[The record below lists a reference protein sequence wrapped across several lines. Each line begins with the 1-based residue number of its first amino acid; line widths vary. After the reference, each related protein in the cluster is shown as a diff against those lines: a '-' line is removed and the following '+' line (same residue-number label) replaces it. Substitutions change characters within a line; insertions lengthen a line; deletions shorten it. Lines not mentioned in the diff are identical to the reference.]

1 MADPN
6 GTTDATAQTTKARM
20 TTTAQPHRNTPD
32 SAATASSEPIAVVGI
47 ACRLP
52 GAPDPDAF
60 WRLLEG
66 GEDAIT
72 QAPPERWAP
81 QVALRAPFGG
91 FIEGVDRFDAQ
102 FFGIS
107 PREAAAMDPQQ
118 RLMLELSWEALED
131 ARVVPDELRGTRTGV
146 FVGAIADDYARLM
159 QRAGTDG
166 ITQHTVTGTHR
177 GIIANRVSYFL
188 DLHGP
193 SLTVDTAQSSA
204 LVAVRMAC
212 ESLARGESELAIA
225 GGVSLNILA
234 ETTLSTEKFGGL
246 SPDGRCYTFDERA
259 NGYVRGEGGG
269 ALLLKPYAR
278 ALADGDRVHWIILGG
293 AVNSDG
299 AGDGLTV
306 PSGRA
311 QQEVIRRAHREAGV
325 DPAHVQYVELHGTGT
340 KVGDPIEAAALGA
353 ALGTHRSTDEPLLV
367 GSAKTNVGHLE
378 GAAGIVGLLK
388 TGLSIAHRALPASL
402 NHERPNPAIPLAELG
417 LRVQREF
424 GPWPHPEHRLIA
436 GVSSFGMGGTNAHL
450 VVAEAPLGN
459 APDRPQPRD
468 EAASRSAAVPW
479 LLSAK
484 TDAALRAQSERLL
497 DALQA
502 DPSADPRDIA
512 HSLATTRTHF
522 SRRAAIVAESREG
535 LIGGLTALAH
545 GRRSPAVTKGRA
557 SDGGLAFLFTGQGS
571 QRLGMG
577 RELYETFPAFA
588 EAFDAVC
595 AELDPRVGRSLR
607 AVVWA
612 AADSGP
618 DVELLHETRHTQP
631 ALFAVEVALHRLF
644 TSWGVRPDV
653 LAGHSIGEIAVAHV
667 AGVLSLADAA
677 ALIAARGRLMQQLPP
692 GGAMIALQASE
703 AEVLPL
709 LVGRDETLG
718 LAAVN
723 APDATVVS
731 GAERDVLEIAD
742 HFRHLGRKTRRLKVS
757 HAFHSP
763 LMAPM
768 LDDFRAVA
776 ESLTYHAPQV
786 PVVST
791 VTGEPVRAGELESP
805 EYWVGHVAAT
815 VRFAA
820 AVRSLGDAGVHSYL
834 EIGPGGVLTALG
846 AECLDGTDAVL
857 VPALRDGAEATAA
870 VTAAAALHTHG
881 IAVDWTAVLGG
892 AAAVDLPTYA
902 FQRKRYWS
910 ETAVT
915 ATVPRSG
922 DGHGAEDHEAASNL
936 AAVNG
941 QATEAGHGTDAEL
954 GDSEG
959 QTPAQPDRTRLS
971 ALGAREL
978 EQQLTDLVRSHAA
991 AVLGHDVTD
1000 PAEAVIELTTT
1011 FKELGFD
1018 SLLAVELRDS
1028 LNQELGL
1035 RLPAG
1040 LLFSHPTPAD
1050 LIMRLVDEVGR
1061 AADTSAPPAT
1071 VSAAHSDEPIAVVAM
1086 SCRYPGGVATPDDLW
1101 RIVADGTDAT
1111 GDFPADRGWDLDE
1124 LFGTDPLR
1132 PGAASATRRGGF
1144 LDDVAGFD
1152 AGLFGISPREAAA
1165 MDPQQRLLLET
1176 AWETFEHA
1184 GIDPASV
1191 RGERVGAFIGATAMD
1206 YGPRLHEAAGGS
1218 EGYLLTGNTSSV
1230 ISGRL
1235 AYSFGLEG
1243 PALTVDTACSSSLVA
1258 LHLAVQSLRR
1268 GECDMALAGGVTVM
1282 ATPGMF
1288 VEFSRQQGLSADG
1301 RCKAFAASADG
1312 TGWAEGV
1319 GLLLVERLSE
1329 ARRRGHRV
1337 LAVVR
1342 GTAVNQDGA
1351 SNGLTAPN
1359 GLAQERVIQQAL
1371 ADAGLTSVDVDAME
1385 AHGTGTRLGDPIEA
1399 QALLA
1404 TYGRGRPE
1412 DRPLWLGSLKSN
1424 IGHSQAAAGVGG
1436 IIKMVQ
1442 AMRHGTLPKTL
1453 HVDEP
1458 SPHVDWESGAVR
1470 LLTDEVVWEQGDR
1483 PRRAAV
1489 SSFGISG
1496 TNAHVILEEAPV
1508 EAAPAEGQGAPRE
1521 ETTAAPA
1528 TVLWPVSGADES
1540 GVRGQAVRL
1549 AAFVERRVDVDLADV
1564 GVTLGVHRAVL
1575 GRRAVV
1581 VGADRAELL
1590 AGLRAVAEGGSASVA
1605 ASVVRGAA
1613 GGGKVAFLFTGQGSQ
1628 RLGMGRELYEAF
1640 PVFAAAFD
1648 EVCEYFD
1655 GL

>member
-1 MADPN
+1 MAEPHH
-6 GTTDATAQTTKARM
+6 TDQTSQRTKATM
-20 TTTAQPHRNTPD
+20 NTTPQPATHTPEPA
-32 SAATASSEPIAVVGI
+32 SAPPAASHEPVAVVGI

-52 GAPDPDAF
+52 GAPDPQSF
-60 WRLLEG
+60 WNLLER

-72 QAPPERWAP
+72 EAPPERWTP
-81 QVALRAPFGG
+81 QVALRAPYGG
-91 FIEGVDRFDAQ
+91 FIEDVDRFDAQ

-107 PREAAAMDPQQ
+107 PREAATMDPQQ

-131 ARVVPDELRGTRTGV
+131 ARIVPDELRGTRTGV
-146 FVGAIADDYARLM
+146 FVGAIADDYARLL
-159 QRAGTDG
+159 QRAGTNG

-188 DLHGP
+188 DLRGP

-204 LVAVRMAC
+204 LVAVRTAC

-225 GGVSLNILA
+225 GGVSLNLLA
-234 ETTLSTEKFGGL
+234 ETTLGTEKFGGL

-269 ALLLKPYAR
+269 ALLLKPYSR

-299 AGDGLTV
+299 AGPGLTV
-306 PSGRA
+306 PSERA
-311 QQEVIRRAHREAGV
+311 QQEVIRLAHRDAGV
-325 DPAHVQYVELHGTGT
+325 DPAHIQYVELHGTGT

-353 ALGTHRSTDEPLLV
+353 ALGARRPAGEPVRV

-388 TGLSIAHRALPASL
+388 AGLSIAHRALPASL
-402 NHERPNPAIPLAELG
+402 NHERPNPAIPLADLG
-417 LRVQREF
+417 LHVQREL
-424 GPWPHPEHRLIA
+424 GPWPHPERRLLA

-450 VVAEAPLGN
+450 VLAEAPHGDAADGTPDPRPTAERP
-459 APDRPQPRD
+459 APAPRP
-468 EAASRSAAVPW
+468 AAVPW

-484 TDAALRAQSERLL
+484 TEAALRAQGERLL
-497 DALQA
+497 DLLAA
-502 DPSADPRDIA
+502 DTSAAPRDIA

-522 SRRAAIVAESREG
+522 PHRAAVVADSRDA
-535 LIGGLTALAH
+535 LIAGLTALAH
-545 GRRSPAVTKGRA
+545 GRRTAAVTKGRE
-557 SDGGLAFLFTGQGS
+557 SDGRLAFLFTGQGS

-577 RELYETFPAFA
+577 RGLYEAFPAYA

-595 AELDPRVGRSLR
+595 AELDARVGRSLR

-618 DVELLHETRHTQP
+618 DAELLHETRYTQP

-644 TSWGVRPDV
+644 TSWGIRPDAV
-653 LAGHSIGEIAVAHV
+653 AGHSIGEVAAAHV

-677 ALIAARGRLMQQLPP
+677 ALIAARGRLMQNLPT
-692 GGAMIALQASE
+692 GGAMIALEASE
-703 AEVLPL
+703 TEVLPL
-709 LVGRDETLG
+709 LAGREHAVG

-731 GAERDVLEIAD
+731 GAEPDAQEIAD
-742 HFRHLGRKTRRLKVS
+742 HFRELGRKTRRLKVS

-768 LDDFRAVA
+768 LDDFRTVA
-776 ESLTYHAPQV
+776 ESLTYHAPQLSI
-786 PVVST
+786 VST
-791 VTGEPVRAGELESP
+791 VTGEPVRAEELQSP
-805 EYWVGHVAAT
+805 EYWVRHVAGT

-820 AVRSLGDAGVHSYL
+820 AVRSLHDSGVRTYL
-834 EIGPGGVLTALG
+834 EIGPGGVLTAMG
-846 AECLDGTDAVL
+846 AECLDGADAL
-857 VPALRDGAEATAA
+857 LLAALRDGDEPTAA
-870 VTAAAALHTHG
+870 LRAAAALHTHG
-881 IAVDWTAVLGG
+881 VTVDWPTVLGDD
-892 AAAVDLPTYA
+892 ATPVDLPTYA

-910 ETAVT
+910 EAALTAPVPGTEDTHDAALDADAADDRAARATTRLPDTGHADDDT
-915 ATVPRSG
+915 A
-922 DGHGAEDHEAASNL
+922 A
-936 AAVNG
+936 
-941 QATEAGHGTDAEL
+941 
-954 GDSEG
+954 
-959 QTPAQPDRTRLS
+959 PAIPNPARLS
-971 ALGAREL
+971 ARDAREL
-978 EQQLTDLVRSHAA
+978 EQQLTDLVRAHAA
-991 AVLGHDVTD
+991 AVLGHDATD
-1000 PAEAVIELTTT
+1000 SADAVIELTTT

-1028 LNQELGL
+1028 LNEELGL

-1040 LLFSHPTPAD
+1040 LLFSHPTPGE
-1050 LIMRLVDEVGR
+1050 LVTRLMAEVGQTDTPTAPASST
-1061 AADTSAPPAT
+1061 AAVLT
-1071 VSAAHSDEPIAVVAM
+1071 DEPIAIVAM
-1086 SCRYPGGVATPDDLW
+1086 SCRYPGGAATPDDLW

-1111 GDFPADRGWDLDE
+1111 GDFPVDRGWDLDE
-1124 LFGTDPLR
+1124 LFGTDPSR
-1132 PGAASATRRGGF
+1132 AGAASSTRRGGF
-1144 LDDVAGFD
+1144 LADVAGFD
-1152 AGLFGISPREAAA
+1152 AGFFGISPREATA

-1176 AWETFEHA
+1176 AWEAFEHA
-1184 GIDPASV
+1184 GIDPSSQ
-1191 RGERVGAFIGATAMD
+1191 RGRRVGTFIGATAMD
-1206 YGPRLHEAAGGS
+1206 YGPRLHETAAGS
-1218 EGYLLTGNTSSV
+1218 EGYLLTGNASSV

-1235 AYSFGLEG
+1235 AYSFGFEG

-1258 LHLAVQSLRR
+1258 LHLAMQSLRR
-1268 GECDMALAGGVTVM
+1268 GECDLALAGGVTVM

-1301 RCKAFAASADG
+1301 RCKAFSASADG

-1319 GLLLVERLSE
+1319 GLVLVERLSE
-1329 ARRRGHRV
+1329 ARRHGHRV

-1342 GTAVNQDGA
+1342 GTAINQDGA

-1371 ADAGLTSVDVDAME
+1371 ADAGLTNLDVDAME

-1404 TYGRGRPE
+1404 TYGKGRDGE
-1412 DRPLWLGSLKSN
+1412 RPLWLGSLKSN

-1436 IIKMVQ
+1436 VIKMVQ
-1442 AMRHGTLPKTL
+1442 AMRHGVLPRTL

-1458 SPHVDWESGAVR
+1458 TPHVDWEAGAVR
-1470 LLTDEVVWEQGDR
+1470 LLTEEVAWERGER

-1496 TNAHVILEEAPV
+1496 TNAHLILEEAPD
-1508 EAAPAEGQGAPRE
+1508 APSPVDGNPPPRE
-1521 ETTAAPA
+1521 DSTTAPVP
-1528 TVLWPVSGADES
+1528 VLWPLSGADES
-1540 GVRGQAVRL
+1540 GLRGQAQRL
-1549 AAFVERRVDVDLADV
+1549 SAFLERCGGVDLADV
-1564 GVTLGVHRAVL
+1564 GVSLGVHRAVL

-1581 VGADRAELL
+1581 VGA
-1590 AGLRAVAEGGSASVA
+1590 
-1605 ASVVRGAA
+1605 
-1613 GGGKVAFLFTGQGSQ
+1613 
-1628 RLGMGRELYEAF
+1628 
-1640 PVFAAAFD
+1640 
-1648 EVCEYFD
+1648 
-1655 GL
+1655 